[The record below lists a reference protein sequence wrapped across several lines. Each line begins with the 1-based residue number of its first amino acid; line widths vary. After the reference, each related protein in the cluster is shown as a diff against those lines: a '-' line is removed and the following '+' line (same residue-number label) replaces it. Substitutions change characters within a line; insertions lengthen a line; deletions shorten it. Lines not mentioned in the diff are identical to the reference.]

1 VFGCLLIVNDIY
13 YKETILNFAF
23 QLSMHS
29 AEPSRYVNVTCSM
42 TLKAQG
48 RIVSLLQN

>member
-23 QLSMHS
+23 QLSTHRT
-29 AEPSRYVNVTCSM
+29 EPLRYVNVMCSM
-42 TLKAQG
+42 TLKA
-48 RIVSLLQN
+48 